1 MLLELFE
8 LASNNALEHDPGS
21 LAKLKKLE
29 GKTMLLHVRPID
41 QSIAITPQP
50 HGLEYTRSITELV
63 DVKLS
68 ATLGALIK
76 ISRDGIEEAEL
87 EPGEL
92 EIVGDAI
99 IGQRFAQLI
108 AGLNIDWE
116 GFLADAVGD
125 TQAHLL
131 TGVASKAKEFAGQ
144 SREHLKGLLQAM
156 LKDDLELLVSEEEVD
171 SFLDDVDELRAN
183 TDQLSAR
190 LKQLQDKLQ

>member
-8 LASNNALEHDPGS
+8 LASNNALEHDAGS
-21 LAKLKKLE
+21 LAKLKKLA
-29 GKTMLLHVRPID
+29 GKTMVLHVRPID
-41 QSIAITPQP
+41 QSLAITPQP
-50 HGLEYTRSITELV
+50 HGLEYSRTITEPV

-87 EPGEL
+87 EAGEL

-116 GFLADAVGD
+116 GFLADTVGE

-131 TGVASKAKEFAGQ
+131 SGAASKAKEFAGQ
-144 SREHLKGLLQAM
+144 SREHLKGLLQTM
-156 LKDDLELLVSEEEVD
+156 LKDDLALLVDEKEVD
-171 SFLDDVDELRAN
+171 AFLNEVDELRAD

-190 LKQLQDKLQ
+190 LKQLRNQTL